1 MQSKI
6 IPIPPVNVTRVVED
20 EASDRVFVMAAE
32 FFSALATPIRLRI
45 LSTICNQGKS
55 VSAIV
60 KAVASTQPNVSQ
72 HLKMLYLA
80 GLVAKHRM
88 GNEIVYRVQSEEV
101 LQVCRTVCMRIAI
114 DLDTP
119 DRLELANRLT
129 SFSQSP
135 AAS

>member
-1 MQSKI
+1 MPSKM
-6 IPIPPVNVTRVVED
+6 IPMPSA
-20 EASDRVFVMAAE
+20 EAETTDKMFVLAAE
-32 FFSALATPIRLRI
+32 FFTALATPIRLRI

-88 GNEIVYRVQSEEV
+88 GNEVVYRVRSEEA

-114 DLDTP
+114 DLDAP
-119 DRLELANRLT
+119 DRLELVNRLT
-129 SFSQSP
+129 NFAQSP
-135 AAS
+135 VAS